1 MAESF
6 LFNIAERVLEKI
18 ALLAVEEVRLL
29 FNVENDLEELQ
40 DTMTHIKAVLLDAER
55 QQHQN
60 EALRLSIW
68 KLRDLFDDAED
79 VIDEIECEALRKRV
93 VNYPST
99 SIKVRCLPSCFV
111 PLAFSSKM
119 GHKIKEINKRI
130 DTIAT
135 EWDRFKLVTHQ
146 VDNRRVIHRETYSF
160 VNSSDVIGRDEDR
173 EKIINLLKEPSDESG
188 NIPVIPIVGIGGLGK
203 TTLAQFVYNDERV
216 IKLFSLRIWV
226 CVSEEFDLR
235 RLLKE
240 MICSVSKKNCDDS
253 QIDILQTQLRSLLN
267 ENNFLLVLDDV
278 WNEDRAKWIQFKN
291 LLMSMGNLSRSKIIV
306 TTRSLKV
313 ASIMSSCDSYVL
325 KGLFYEDC
333 LTLFTKWAF
342 NDGDERRYP
351 NLMRIGKKIVEK
363 CKGVPLAVRTLG
375 SLLFSKTDEREWI
388 LLRDNEIWRLEQ
400 SENDILPVLKLSYHY
415 LPSHLQRC
423 LTYLSLFPKDYLYDT
438 DYIIQF
444 WMAYGLLASSNQNEE
459 WEDIGITYFKELW
472 LRCFVQDVTDHGS
485 FYRFKMHDLIH
496 DLTLNLSQ
504 RECLTVNRQQ
514 MKVIEKVRHLS
525 FSLDSPLGVPQSLK
539 KLKRVRTIVVPPL
552 PFSTENRSIDESFV
566 NACILN
572 FKYLRL
578 LDLSY
583 TLLEELPESIGT
595 LKHLRYLDLSLCR
608 RMRKIP
614 SSICKLQSLLTL
626 RLFGV
631 PLIEVPES
639 LQSLISLRFLEIT
652 TDALLLR
659 VIQPGC
665 WSSLQ
670 FLFLHKCDRLES
682 IFDGMQH
689 LTSLRRLGIRGCVR
703 LISLPRSLKFL
714 TKLEEINIKSCQKI
728 NLCME
733 VEEAEDQDLHLSLKA
748 FSVLWSDALTDLP
761 RLLLKGSANT
771 LQSIQII
778 GCKNFE
784 VLPEWLQNLTSL
796 QKLEI
801 SYCRKLSSLPEGMDR
816 LTALRLLKIKGCPTL
831 SERCRRDGGAD
842 WPKISHVQE
851 VEVDL

>member
-18 ALLAVEEVRLL
+18 ALLAVEEVRLA
-29 FNVENDLEELQ
+29 FNVKNDLEELQ
-40 DTMTHIKAVLLDAER
+40 DTMTRIKAFLLDAER

-60 EALRLSIW
+60 EALRLSIC
-68 KLRDLFDDAED
+68 KLRDLLYDAED
-79 VIDEIECEALRKRV
+79 VIDEIECEALRKDV
-93 VNYPST
+93 VNCPST

-130 DTIAT
+130 DKIAT
-135 EWDRFKLVTHQ
+135 EWDRFNLGQQ
-146 VDNRRVIHRETYSF
+146 VDNRRVIHRETHSF
-160 VNSSDVIGRDEDR
+160 VNSLDVIGRDEDR
-173 EKIINLLKEPSDESG
+173 ENIINLLKEPSDESG

-203 TTLAQFVYNDERV
+203 TTLAQFVYNDERI

-235 RLLKE
+235 RLLQE
-240 MICSVSKKNCDDS
+240 MIYSISKKKCDDS
-253 QIDILQTQLRSLLN
+253 KIDILQTQLRSLVN
-267 ENNFLLVLDDV
+267 DENFLLVLDDV
-278 WNEDRAKWIQFKN
+278 WNDDRVKWIEFKN
-291 LLMSMGNLSRSKIIV
+291 LLMSMGNLSQSKIIV
-306 TTRSLKV
+306 TTRSLKI
-313 ASIMSSCDSYVL
+313 ALIMSSCEPYVL
-325 KGLFYEDC
+325 KGLSYKDC
-333 LTLFTKWAF
+333 LTLFTTWAF

-351 NLMRIGKKIVEK
+351 NLMRIGEKIVEK

-375 SLLFSKTDEREWI
+375 SLLFSKTDECEWI

-415 LPSHLQRC
+415 LPSHLQQC

-444 WMAYGLLASSNQNEE
+444 WMATGLLASSNQNEE

-472 LRCFVQDVTDHGS
+472 LRGFVQNVIDRGS
-485 FYRFKMHDLIH
+485 FYWFKMHDLA
-496 DLTLNLSQ
+496 LNLSQ
-504 RECLTVNRQQ
+504 RECLTVNRQP
-514 MKVIEKVRHLS
+514 MKVVQKVRHLS
-525 FSLDSPLGVPQSLK
+525 FSPDSPLRVPQSLK
-539 KLKRVRTIVVPPL
+539 KLKRVRTIVVSSL
-552 PFSTENRSIDESFV
+552 PFSKEKRSIDESFV

-595 LKHLRYLDLSLCR
+595 LKHLRYLNLTICH

-626 RLFGV
+626 RLLGV

-652 TDALLLR
+652 TRAPRLR
-659 VIQPGC
+659 DIQPGC

-670 FLFLHKCDRLES
+670 FLLLYECDFLVS

-689 LTSLRRLGIRGCVR
+689 LTSLRRLIIRECVR

-714 TKLEEINIKSCQKI
+714 TKLEEIKIVGCQKI

-733 VEEAEDQDLHLSLKA
+733 VEEAEDQDLHLSLKT
-748 FSVLWSDALTDLP
+748 FSVSWSDALTDLP
-761 RLLLKGSANT
+761 RLLLEGSAST
-771 LQSIQII
+771 LQSIKI
-778 GCKNFE
+778 GECENFE

-801 SYCRKLSSLPEGMDR
+801 SYCPNLSSPLEGMDR
-816 LTALRLLKIKGCPTL
+816 LTALTQLKIKGCPTL
-831 SERCRRDGGAD
+831 NRRWRPVGGAD
-842 WPKISHVQE
+842 WPNISHVQE